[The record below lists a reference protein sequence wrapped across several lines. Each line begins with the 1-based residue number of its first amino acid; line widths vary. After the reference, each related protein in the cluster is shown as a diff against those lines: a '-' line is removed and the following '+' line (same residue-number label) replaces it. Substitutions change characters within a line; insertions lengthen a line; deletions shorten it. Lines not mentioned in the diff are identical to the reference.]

1 MKLSI
6 ITCTYNS
13 EKYLEK
19 CIESVKNQKLN
30 NSIYEHIFIDG
41 CSKDNTINIINK
53 YKSENTDTNIIVVQ
67 KEPKG
72 IYNAMN
78 SGVNNSK
85 GEYITF
91 LNSDDYYNDKVLND
105 YLNFVENDGNK
116 ELYYGINNIVD
127 NEGNIKTEY
136 PNKGI
141 YKKGLNKYILAM
153 ACYIFQSNTLYKKS
167 LHDKYGLYNENLK
180 LVSDAE
186 FFVKLAKGN
195 ISNIFYNK
203 VIANFRMHDGSASKN
218 INLQEN
224 ELEKVRI
231 NIFGN
236 MTGNFMNLIYKILK
250 KILIKQ

>member
-30 NSIYEHIFIDG
+30 NSIYEHIFIDW

-78 SGVNNSK
+78 SWVNNSK
-85 GEYITF
+85 WEYITF

-105 YLNFVENDGNK
+105 YLNFVENDWNK
-116 ELYYGINNIVD
+116 ELYYWINNIVD
-127 NEGNIKTEY
+127 NEWNIKTEY
-136 PNKGI
+136 PNKWI
-141 YKKGLNKYILAM
+141 YKKWLNKYILAM

-167 LHDKYGLYNENLK
+167 LHDKYWLYNENLK

-186 FFVKLAKGN
+186 FFVKLAKWN

-203 VIANFRMHDGSASKN
+203 VIANFRMHDWSASKN

-231 NIFGN
+231 NIFWN

>member
-19 CIESVKNQKLN
+19 CIESVKNQNLN
-30 NSIYEHIFIDG
+30 NSIYEHIFIDW

-53 YKSENTDTNIIVVQ
+53 YKSENIDTNIKVVQ

-78 SGVNNSK
+78 TWVNNSIW
-85 GEYITF
+85 EYITF
-91 LNSDDYYNDKVLND
+91 LNSDDYYNDNVLNN
-105 YLNFVENDGNK
+105 YLNFVENDWNK
-116 ELYYGINNIVD
+116 ELYYWINNIVD

-136 PNKGI
+136 PNKWI
-141 YKKGLNKYILAM
+141 YKKWLNKYILAM

-167 LHDKYGLYNENLK
+167 LHEKYWLYNENLK

-186 FFVKLAKGN
+186 FFIKVAKWK
-195 ISNIFYNK
+195 ISNKFYDK
-203 VIANFRMHDGSASKN
+203 IIANFRIHDWSASSSTL
-218 INLQEN
+218 LQETEN
-224 ELEKVRI
+224 EKVRI
-231 NIFGN
+231 EIFWKFIWNI
-236 MTGNFMNLIYKILK
+236 MNSLYKILK
-250 KILIKQ
+250 IFLIKQ